1 MGLNLDALSDKGFVI
16 LSETID
22 PHRACGSLDLWVKNV
37 GEYIA
42 NTYPNT
48 GLVAEW
54 QALGK
59 ISPDFQY
66 PLSFPWMSFKSLI
79 NKRLNWLSDL
89 PRKAQLKALLNSTI
103 VSPLG
108 ESPTS
113 AILTNSAKLFISSE
127 RIKELES
134 LNSSKFEL
142 KKLIVLCKELNIC
155 HKDACWYAVIALT
168 RTILNYVPPIF
179 GQPNFESVV
188 AQYNGKSL
196 HKVLEKLQVTTKNI
210 ADHHLHEQAK
220 QNEALLVEQQVS
232 FGHELDV
239 LLNEI
244 TKKLKNT

>member
-1 MGLNLDALSDKGFVI
+1 MN
-16 LSETID
+16 
-22 PHRACGSLDLWVKNV
+22 PSLDELSTQGSGLLLNSDNARSACENLNSWIDLVRVYLADNH
-37 GEYIA
+37 
-42 NTYPNT
+42 PNT

-54 QALGK
+54 LAIGSL
-59 ISPDFQY
+59 SHNSQY
-66 PLSFPWMSFKSLI
+66 PLSFDWTPFKS
-79 NKRLNWLSDL
+79 NVSKRLTWLSNL
-89 PRKAQLKALLNSTI
+89 NNKVRIKEFISSPIGVVEHPLSVSNSKLL
-103 VSPLG
+103 
-108 ESPTS
+108 
-113 AILTNSAKLFISSE
+113 ISSE

-142 KKLIVLCKELNIC
+142 KKLVALCNELNTS
-155 HKDACWYAVIALT
+155 HKDSCWYAVIALT

-179 GQPNFESVV
+179 VQPNFESVV

-196 HKVLEKLQVTTKNI
+196 HKVLEKLQVTTKSI